1 MDEVR
6 GEVARRGGG
15 EGECVEENGCA
26 SPALSQGAP
35 PPLRQAAVC
44 LAQ

>member
-6 GEVARRGGG
+6 GEVALRGGG
-15 EGECVEENGCA
+15 EEECVEEKGCA
-26 SPALSQGAP
+26 LPLSHKVP
-35 PPLRQAAVC
+35 PPLHQAAVC